1 MGSDT
6 DLEPVIFRLI
16 IGHSDSVEI
25 ITADKNLREFETAR
39 SARARRR
46 MHEGREWLKRGGSM
60 QDEHDRAFG
69 KSHALKLDFHN
80 KTWVI

>member
-25 ITADKNLREFETAR
+25 ITADKREFERPVVLVHGNACMKGV
-39 SARARRR
+39 SD
-46 MHEGREWLKRGGSM
+46 WKRGGSM

-69 KSHALKLDFHN
+69 KSHALKLDFH
-80 KTWVI
+80 VFLQ